1 MMRGVSLLSTI
12 GQLHPEGQVLDST
25 EGEAVDEAGP
35 LHRTEVVNDLAV
47 VEATSDQAEVDSV
60 VEVEVMVM
68 DTVVVVGEMI
78 K

>member
-1 MMRGVSLLSTI
+1 MRGVSLLSTT
-12 GQLHPEGQVLDST
+12 GQLHPEGQVPDST

-35 LHRTEVVNDLAV
+35 LHRTEVVNGLAV